1 MAIQRSYTGGGAGIQ
16 IQPLDRLA
24 RSQERMSD
32 FITKAEELKFKTFK
46 ENEKF
51 VLDQKI
57 DPKLFVSQKHAEI
70 QDQLLTGY
78 NDEAAKIIKTAGG
91 FGNLTSA
98 DKLMLNQKRQE
109 IEIAQAKMLAD
120 QQRWALDE
128 KTALAK
134 PDYYDVPKL
143 YERGQELFTK
153 GTYSEAPLP
162 IRAKDVSTSLRE
174 EASKMR
180 MQYSAPA
187 LKTEGGIQFKGSRS
201 QNFNPSNPKEVDDW
215 IVGRILSD
223 PQKQVGLIEEFS
235 KEPIDVQL
243 KYLDDDNSGT
253 VDERERSILLG
264 TAVGRGNPLLK
275 YAVEN
280 KKYKDAALVY
290 DDSNWQEIR
299 KPSTGTSFDWNLN
312 IGAGHNKNNEYDV
325 AEATQPTYY
334 GSHTFTDL
342 MNLGS
347 INQTPTEAQ
356 PIDEVI
362 DYTGVSPIRK
372 KVADS
377 VRFNIIGYSPKE
389 DVMIVKIAD
398 DGEVF
403 SAGDVVSLPAEKY
416 DNLLKR
422 KPIGIDRASFNKSTT
437 TTGGTETPAD
447 RLRKLASE
455 GKPK

>member
-1 MAIQRSYTGGGAGIQ
+1 MAIQRSYMGGGAGIQ
-16 IQPLDRLA
+16 IQPLDRLS

-32 FITKAEELKFKTFK
+32 FITKAEELKLKAFKD
-46 ENEKF
+46 NEKF

-78 NDEAAKIIKTAGG
+78 NDEAAKIIKNAGG

-128 KTALAK
+128 KTALSK

-162 IRAKDVSTSLRE
+162 VRAKDVASTLRN
-174 EASKMR
+174 ASSKVR
-180 MQYSAPA
+180 TEFSKPV
-187 LKTEGGIQFKGSRS
+187 LKSEGGVQFRGTRS
-201 QNFNPSNPKEVDDW
+201 QNFDPNNPKAIDDF
-215 IVGRILSD
+215 IRGSILND
-223 PQKQVGLIEEFS
+223 TQAQIGLMEDFS

-243 KYLDDDNSGT
+243 KYLDTDNNGMLS
-253 VDERERSILLG
+253 DAERSITRG
-264 TAVGRGNPLLK
+264 TAINGNNPLLK
-275 YAVEN
+275 YAIEN
-280 KKYKDAALVY
+280 PSYREAAVTFT
-290 DDSNWQEIR
+290 DSNWTPVS
-299 KPSTGTSFDWNLN
+299 KPSNTSFNWN
-312 IGAGHNKNNEYDV
+312 IGIGSANNRNNEYDV
-325 AEATQPTYY
+325 TTATQPTYF
-334 GSHTFTDL
+334 GEHTFNDL

-356 PIDEVI
+356 PITEVV
-362 DYTGVSPIRK
+362 DYTGGTPQKK
-372 KVADS
+372 KVSDS

-398 DGEVF
+398 DGSYF
-403 SAGDVVSLPAEKY
+403 SAGDVVSLPAEGY

-422 KPIGIDRASFNKSTT
+422 KPIGIDRASFKRV
-437 TTGGTETPAD
+437 ETA
-447 RLRKLASE
+447 K
-455 GKPK
+455 KPKLY